1 MSTESMII
9 NLEEI
14 LEEFRKILDNMKAD
28 NSDDVVAYFGE
39 LVPVLEKLERV
50 IGELKSGENTK

>member
-1 MSTESMII
+1 MII

-39 LVPVLEKLERV
+39 LVPVLEKLEGV
-50 IGELKSGENTK
+50 IGELKSAEKTK